1 MTSGFGFSLV
11 VVKVYP
17 TLVPLFCLFLWYRAT
32 EVFLS
37 KPSNSHFIDA
47 TLKRING
54 FFVTNGRLMM
64 RLHGAAGGDVPQGT
78 DIPWSCLISA
88 L

>member
-1 MTSGFGFSLV
+1 MTAGFGFSLV

-17 TLVPLFCLFLWYRAT
+17 TLVLLFCSFLWYRAT

-47 TLKRING
+47 MQKKKKKRKKNQWLLITKRPADDETALWCERG
-54 FFVTNGRLMM
+54 
-64 RLHGAAGGDVPQGT
+64 
-78 DIPWSCLISA
+78 CL